1 MRAAVLGDWGPYREF
16 FDRIGGGWQP
26 VAQQR
31 NGCAMKRR
39 TFLQATA
46 AGGAAVAAP
55 ALGQPARASTLRFV
69 PQANLT
75 ALDPIWTSAIVTQM
89 HGYHVYDT
97 LFAVNGAQQPRPQMA
112 EGHRVSDDGRVW
124 QIRLREGLRF
134 HDGEPVRAIDCA
146 ASLERWSKRDAFGQ
160 ILAAVVD
167 RWAATDDRTLEIRLK
182 RPFPLLLDALAKPD
196 ANVAF
201 ILPERLARTDAS
213 TQVSEMIGSGPY
225 RFQRDEFVS
234 GSRVVYARNDAYVPR
249 QEPSD
254 WASGGKIAHFPRI
267 EWHILPDPATASAAL
282 QNGEIDW
289 LEQPLTDLLPT
300 LQRNRNIAVEA
311 LNPTGLMSIMRL
323 NHLQAPFNDPK
334 VRQAVALSVDQTEYM
349 RATMGDDPSVW
360 RECHSLF
367 PCGTPLGVENLSE
380 LNAPPRSLDRARAA
394 LQASG
399 YRGEKVVI
407 INPTDFPLI
416 GPHGQITA
424 DRLRRIGMNVEL
436 AETDW
441 GTVVQRRV
449 RREPVD
455 LGGWSI
461 FHTYGSS
468 LAYLNPGV
476 SSLVK
481 GPGASGWFGWYE
493 SPRAQELVQAWLDA
507 AEPDRQQSLAN
518 EINKLA
524 QDDVATIPLGQF
536 VIRSAYRRRITGLA
550 KGSMPYP
557 WGVRPA

>member
-1 MRAAVLGDWGPYREF
+1 
-16 FDRIGGGWQP
+16 
-26 VAQQR
+26 
-31 NGCAMKRR
+31 MKRR
-39 TFLQATA
+39 TLLQATA
-46 AGGAAVAAP
+46 AGGLAVAAP
-55 ALGQPARASTLRFV
+55 ALAQPARASTLRFV

-97 LFAVNGAQQPRPQMA
+97 LFAVNGAQQPKPQMA

-167 RWAATDDRTLEIRLK
+167 RWVATDDRTLEIRLK
-182 RPFPLLLDALAKPD
+182 RPFPMLLDALAKPD

-234 GSRVVYARNDAYVPR
+234 GSRVTYTRNDAYVPR

-254 WASGGKIAHFPRI
+254 WASGGKVAYFPRI
-267 EWHILPDPATASAAL
+267 EWHILPDPATAAAAL

-323 NHLQAPFNDPK
+323 NHLQAPFNDLK
-334 VRQAVALSVDQTEYM
+334 VRQAVALSVDQSEYM
-349 RATMGDDPSVW
+349 RATMGDDASVW

-399 YRGEKVVI
+399 YKGEKVVI
-407 INPTDFPLI
+407 INPTGLPAHRPAWPDHGRSPA
-416 GPHGQITA
+416 PHRHERRAGR
-424 DRLRRIGMNVEL
+424 DRLGDRGPAPRQPRAG
-436 AETDW
+436 
-441 GTVVQRRV
+441 
-449 RREPVD
+449 
-455 LGGWSI
+455 
-461 FHTYGSS
+461 
-468 LAYLNPGV
+468 
-476 SSLVK
+476 
-481 GPGASGWFGWYE
+481 GPGRLERLPHLWLLPGLSQSGRVLAGE
-493 SPRAQELVQAWLDA
+493 GTGRTGLVRLVRERPRAGAG
-507 AEPDRQQSLAN
+507 P
-518 EINKLA
+518 
-524 QDDVATIPLGQF
+524 
-536 VIRSAYRRRITGLA
+536 GLA
-550 KGSMPYP
+550 RCGGAGTAAKS
-557 WGVRPA
+557 RQ

>member
-1 MRAAVLGDWGPYREF
+1 
-16 FDRIGGGWQP
+16 
-26 VAQQR
+26 
-31 NGCAMKRR
+31 MKRR
-39 TFLQATA
+39 TLLQGAA
-46 AGGAAVAAP
+46 AGAVTTAAP
-55 ALGQPARASTLRFV
+55 AVAQPARTSTLRFV

-89 HGYHVYDT
+89 HGYHVYET
-97 LFAVNGAQQPRPQMA
+97 LFAVDAAQRPLPQMA
-112 EGHRVSDDGRVW
+112 EGHTVSANGLVW
-124 QIRLREGLRF
+124 TIRLREGLRF
-134 HDGEPVRAIDCA
+134 HDGEPVRARDCA

-160 ILAAVVD
+160 ILARAVE
-167 RWAATDDRTLEIRLK
+167 RWSATDDRTLEIRLT

-201 ILPERLARTDAS
+201 IMPERLARTDAN
-213 TQVSEMIGSGPY
+213 TQVSEVIGSGPY
-225 RFQRDEFVS
+225 RFLRDEFVT
-234 GSRVVYARNDAYVPR
+234 GSRVVYAKNEAYVPR

-254 WASGGKIAHFPRI
+254 WASGGKVAHFPRI
-267 EWHILPDPATASAAL
+267 EWHVLPDPATASAAL
-282 QNGEIDW
+282 QNGEVDW
-289 LEQPLTDLLPT
+289 LDQPLSDLIPT
-300 LQRNRNIAVEA
+300 LRRNRNIVVDT

-323 NHLQAPFNDPK
+323 NHLQAPFNDLK
-334 VRQAVALSVDQTEYM
+334 TRQAVALAVDQSEYM
-349 RATMGDDPSVW
+349 QAILGDDRSIW

-367 PCGTPLGVENLSE
+367 PCGTPLGVEDLSE
-380 LNAPPRSLDRARAA
+380 FNGPPRSLDRARAA

-399 YRGEKVVI
+399 YKGEKVVI

-416 GPHGQITA
+416 GPHGQVTA
-424 DRLRRIGMNVEL
+424 DRLKRIGMNVEL

-449 RREPVD
+449 RKESVD
-455 LGGWSI
+455 QGGWSI

-468 LAYLNPGV
+468 LAYLNPAV

-481 GPGASGWFGWYE
+481 GPGDSGWFGWYT
-493 SPRAQELVQAWLDA
+493 SPRMEEMVQAWFDA
-507 AEPDRQQSLAN
+507 ADPDRQRSLAN
-518 EINKLA
+518 DINKLA

-536 VIRSAYRRRITGLA
+536 FIRTAHRRSITGLA